1 MLRCLFLLAAFA
13 TTVSLSAAPPRKVA
27 LTFDDLP
34 GVNAGCDLKPIEEM
48 NRKLIAAI
56 RRADMPATALVVE
69 SNLCPP
75 LRHNI
80 GRIYE
85 MWLNAGLDLGNHT
98 YSHHNLNVTSLE
110 KYQKDV
116 IEGERTLRPLLANRG
131 KKLRY
136 FRYPYLRSGTELG
149 KKRAFEQ
156 FLEGRGYVNAPVTI
170 DNDEWIYAVAYST
183 ALKRG
188 DERTAARLA
197 DDYVR
202 YMDDMFDFY
211 ETLSRET
218 LGYEL
223 PQVLLLHVNQ
233 LNADH
238 LDRLVVMAR
247 KRGYEFISLEEA
259 LRDKAYER
267 KDRYVGN
274 RGFSW
279 LHRWAIDKGKQ
290 PPMHADPPDWVMDF
304 YRTR

>member
-1 MLRCLFLLAAFA
+1 MSAEPLRRVAF
-13 TTVSLSAAPPRKVA
+13 
-27 LTFDDLP
+27 TFDDLP
-34 GVNAGCDLKPIEEM
+34 GVNAGCEIKPVEEM

-56 RRADMPATALVVE
+56 KRADMPATALVVE
-69 SNLCPP
+69 SNLCAR
-75 LRHNI
+75 LRSNI

-85 MWLNAGLDLGNHT
+85 MWLTAGLDLGNHT
-98 YSHHNLNVTSLE
+98 YSHQNFNETPLE
-110 KYQKDV
+110 KYEKDV
-116 IEGERTLRPLLANRG
+116 IEGERTLRPLLAARG

-149 KKRAFEQ
+149 KKRAFEK
-156 FLEGRGYVNAPVTI
+156 FLERRGYVNAPVTI
-170 DNDEWIYAVAYST
+170 DNDEWIYAAAYRS
-183 ALKRG
+183 ALARG
-188 DERTAARLA
+188 DRPTAARLA

-202 YMDDMFDFY
+202 YMDDMFGFY

-238 LDRLVVMAR
+238 LDRLVVMAK
-247 KRGYEFISLEEA
+247 KRGYEFISLDEA
-259 LRDKAYER
+259 LRDKAYAQ

-279 LHRWAIDKGKQ
+279 LHRWAIDKGKN
-290 PPMHADPPDWVMDF
+290 PPMHPDPPDWVMEL
-304 YRTR
+304 YRAR

>member
-1 MLRCLFLLAAFA
+1 MLRPLLLLAALA
-13 TTVSLSAAPPRKVA
+13 TAVSVSAAPPRQVA
-27 LTFDDLP
+27 FTFDDLP
-34 GVNAGCDLKPIEEM
+34 GVNAACDLKQVEEM
-48 NRKLIAAI
+48 NRRLIAAI
-56 RRADMPATALVVE
+56 RRAEMPATALVVE

-75 LRHNI
+75 LRRNI

-85 MWLNAGLDLGNHT
+85 MWLTAGLDLGNHT
-98 YSHHNLNVTSLE
+98 HSHHDLNVTPLK

-116 IEGERTLRPLLANRG
+116 IDGERTLRPLLASRG

-136 FRYPYLRSGTELG
+136 FRYPYLRSGTDLE

-156 FLEGRGYVNAPVTI
+156 FLERRGYINAPVTI
-170 DNDEWIYAVAYST
+170 DNDEWIYAVAYGA
-183 ALKRG
+183 ALRRG
-188 DERTAARLA
+188 DKRTATQLA

-202 YMDDMFDFY
+202 YMNDMFGFY

-238 LDRLVVMAR
+238 LDRLVMMAR
-247 KRGYEFISLEEA
+247 KRGYEFISLDEA
-259 LRDKAYER
+259 LRDKAYAQR
-267 KDRYVGN
+267 DRYVGN

-279 LHRWAIDKGKQ
+279 LHRWAIDKGKN
-290 PPMHADPPDWVMDF
+290 PPMHAEPPDWVMDL
-304 YRTR
+304 YRAR

>member
-1 MLRCLFLLAAFA
+1 MLRNLLLALLG
-13 TTVSLSAAPPRKVA
+13 TSVSISAEPPRKVA
-27 LTFDDLP
+27 FTFDDLP
-34 GVNAGCDLKPIEEM
+34 GVNAGCEINPIEEM

-56 RRADMPATALVVE
+56 RRAGMPATALVVE
-69 SNLCPP
+69 SNLCPR
-75 LRHNI
+75 LRDNI

-85 MWLNAGLDLGNHT
+85 MWLTAGLDLGNHT
-98 YSHHNLNVTSLE
+98 YSHHNFNETPLE

-116 IEGERTLRPLLANRG
+116 IEGERTLRPLLATRG

-136 FRYPYLRSGTELG
+136 FRYPYLRSGTDLR

-156 FLEGRGYVNAPVTI
+156 FLQRRGYVNAPVTI
-170 DNDEWIYAVAYST
+170 DNDEWIYAAAYKT
-183 ALKRG
+183 AKGRG
-188 DERTAARLA
+188 DEHTAARVA

-202 YMDDMFDFY
+202 YMNDIFEFY

-238 LDRLVVMAR
+238 LDRLVVMAK
-247 KRGYEFISLEEA
+247 KRGYTFISLDEA
-259 LRDKAYER
+259 LRDRAYAQ
-267 KDRYVGN
+267 KDLYVGN
-274 RGFSW
+274 RGLSW
-279 LHRWAIDKGKQ
+279 LHRWAIDKGKH
-290 PPMHADPPDWVMDF
+290 PSMHADPPDWVMEL

>member
-1 MLRCLFLLAAFA
+1 MLRNLLLALLG
-13 TTVSLSAAPPRKVA
+13 TSVSISAEPLRKVA
-27 LTFDDLP
+27 FTFDDLP
-34 GVNAGCDLKPIEEM
+34 GVNAGCEMKPVEEM

-56 RRADMPATALVVE
+56 KRADMPATALVVE
-69 SNLCPP
+69 SNLCAR
-75 LRHNI
+75 LRSNI

-85 MWLNAGLDLGNHT
+85 MWLTAGLDLGNHT
-98 YSHHNLNVTSLE
+98 YSHQNFNETPLE

-116 IEGERTLRPLLANRG
+116 IEGERTLRPLLAARG

-149 KKRAFEQ
+149 KKRAFEK
-156 FLEGRGYVNAPVTI
+156 FLEQRGYVNAPVTI
-170 DNDEWIYAVAYST
+170 DNDEWIYAAAYRA
-183 ALKRG
+183 ALGRG
-188 DERTAARLA
+188 DRPTAERLA

-202 YMDDMFDFY
+202 YMDDMFGFY

-218 LGYEL
+218 LGYEV

-238 LDRLVVMAR
+238 LDRLVVMAK
-247 KRGYEFISLEEA
+247 KRGYAFISLDEA
-259 LRDKAYER
+259 LRDKAYAQ

-279 LHRWAIDKGKQ
+279 LHRWAIDKGKK
-290 PPMHADPPDWVMDF
+290 PPMHADPPDWVMDL
-304 YRTR
+304 YRAR